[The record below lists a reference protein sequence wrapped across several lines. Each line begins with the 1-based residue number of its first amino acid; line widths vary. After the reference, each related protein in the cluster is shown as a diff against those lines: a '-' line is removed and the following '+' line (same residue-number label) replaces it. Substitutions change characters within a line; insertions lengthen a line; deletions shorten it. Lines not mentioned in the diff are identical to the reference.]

1 VCESD
6 FDKSSV
12 SHKVAE
18 QFRSRITEE
27 RGVQSM
33 RVSLP
38 LLVGVV
44 LAATSAWAAPLPASV
59 TLKRSNLSLRG
70 GQGPSLTRSASQQDM
85 SSPTVKR
92 PGPAGD
98 SAVQKKIWSLSDK
111 YKPAD
116 KVSIQK

>member
-1 VCESD
+1 
-6 FDKSSV
+6 
-12 SHKVAE
+12 
-18 QFRSRITEE
+18 
-27 RGVQSM
+27 M
-33 RVSLP
+33 RKCLP
-38 LLVGVV
+38 FLVGVA
-44 LAATSAWAAPLPASV
+44 LAATSWAAPLPASV
-59 TLKRSNLSLRG
+59 TLKRNNLALRG

-85 SSPTVKR
+85 SNPNVKR